1 MVLSVELRSS
11 DYARAVGVKYEE
23 ECRFF
28 VLITR
33 RVLLTRVPVRV
44 RLSRVAPASF
54 FSFQIAAHAAGSRS
68 SPLIFGLNTLS
79 FDFVSLYISFNFPHF
94 PHELLSLIIC
104 SNDG

>member
-54 FSFQIAAHAAGSRS
+54 FFFPNRRSRCR
-68 SPLIFGLNTLS
+68 LS
-79 FDFVSLYISFNFPHF
+79 FLTPYLRLDDFFF
-94 PHELLSLIIC
+94 
-104 SNDG
+104 

>member
-1 MVLSVELRSS
+1 MIVRFVVLVLFLVLSVELRSS

-54 FSFQIAAHAAGSRS
+54 FFLSKSPFTLPALVPHALS
-68 SPLIFGLNTLS
+68 SA
-79 FDFVSLYISFNFPHF
+79 
-94 PHELLSLIIC
+94 
-104 SNDG
+104 

>member
-1 MVLSVELRSS
+1 MVLFVELRSS

-54 FSFQIAAHAAGSRS
+54 FSKSPFTLPALVPHALS
-68 SPLIFGLNTLS
+68 SA
-79 FDFVSLYISFNFPHF
+79 
-94 PHELLSLIIC
+94 
-104 SNDG
+104 